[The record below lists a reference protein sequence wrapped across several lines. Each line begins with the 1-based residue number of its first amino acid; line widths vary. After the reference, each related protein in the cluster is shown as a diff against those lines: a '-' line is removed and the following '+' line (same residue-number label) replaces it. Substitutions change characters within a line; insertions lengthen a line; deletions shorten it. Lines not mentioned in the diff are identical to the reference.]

1 MWVRL
6 CRARLRTSNNVQ
18 AIWFDV
24 EYVLREMIVMGVID
38 EQLPFTRFYYLQ
50 PTANNMC
57 SQNKRDINYVSVIC
71 MKEKY
76 CQSMYCSVLFKK
88 TDIEFL

>member
-38 EQLPFTRFYYLQ
+38 EQTAPFYSFL
-50 PTANNMC
+50 
-57 SQNKRDINYVSVIC
+57 
-71 MKEKY
+71 
-76 CQSMYCSVLFKK
+76 LFAAHSK
-88 TDIEFL
+88 